1 MVSKPMSESKAGNK
15 YTIHSAVIFYNES
28 KPEAV
33 RLLKV
38 VRRALKQRGVR
49 VWMGKD
55 ASVREKLR
63 LADVAV
69 ALGGDGTML
78 RAARILAPHSIPLL
92 GVNSGGLGF
101 LSSTDAPEFSK
112 HCEAILRGDFILEE
126 RWMIT
131 VETMRGGK
139 RIFGPSIALNDCV
152 IRCGD
157 QARAISLRTFSE
169 RHFMADYFGDGLI
182 VSTPTGS
189 TAYNL
194 AASGPIVDPSLNVL
208 LVAPICPHTL
218 TQRPLII
225 PADNPL
231 TIKLTVRRQHDAP
244 RVLMSLDG
252 QTSCALKVG
261 DEVRVSRYHKPFK
274 LLLNPNRSYYEV
286 LRRKLKWGE
295 RG

>member
-1 MVSKPMSESKAGNK
+1 MRADKR
-15 YTIHSAVIFYNES
+15 TINSAVVFYNES

-33 RLLKV
+33 RNLKTV
-38 VRRALKQRGVR
+38 VAALKARGVK
-49 VWMGKD
+49 VWIGQD
-55 ASVREKLR
+55 VTLREKLR

-78 RAARILAPHSIPLL
+78 RAARLLAPHSIPLL
-92 GVNSGGLGF
+92 GINSGGLGF
-101 LSSTDAPEFSK
+101 LSGTDASEFKK
-112 HCEAILRGDFILEE
+112 HCDAILRGEFDLEE
-126 RWMIT
+126 RWMIS
-131 VETMRGGK
+131 VEVARAGQ
-139 RIFGPSIALNDCV
+139 RIFGPNIALNDAV

-157 QARAISLRTFSE
+157 QARAIMLRTRSDS
-169 RHFMADYFGDGLI
+169 RFMADYFGDGLI

-189 TAYNL
+189 TAYAL

-225 PADNPL
+225 PVDHPL
-231 TIKLTVRRQHDAP
+231 TVQLTVRHAHEAPP

-252 QTSCALKVG
+252 QLGCALKVG
-261 DEVRVSRYHKPFK
+261 DEVRITRYAKPFK
-274 LLLNPNRSYYEV
+274 LLLNPRRSYYEV

-295 RG
+295 R